1 MKGSAD
7 TTSAKRA
14 NTSVVK
20 VLGIESSCDE
30 TAAAV
35 VTEDGEV
42 LSNVI
47 ASQIDVHAMYGGV
60 VPELASRHHL
70 RNLIPVLSQALEPV
84 GGLSSIDAIAVTHGP
99 GLVGALLVGVQAAK
113 AIAWSLDL
121 PLIGVSHLEGHLLS
135 PFLHGEGWGPPV
147 GFDFP
152 FIALLASGGHT
163 SLYEVR
169 AADQME
175 LIGQTRDDAA
185 GEAYDKV
192 AKMLGLGY
200 PGGPVI
206 DKLATK
212 GDPQAIKLP
221 RPLPKK
227 TQLEFSFSGLKT
239 AVSHYLNRHGIPQ
252 QESAVAD
259 VCASFQHVA
268 VDQLVRKSIAACKV
282 RDIARLVITG
292 GVAAN
297 RGLRAAAAD
306 ACAQEG
312 IDFALPSFATC
323 TDNAA
328 MIGYA
333 GALRLARGER
343 SNLSL
348 PAFSRDPGFR
358 RGKVPASE
366 AQDP

>member
-1 MKGSAD
+1 M
-7 TTSAKRA
+7 R
-14 NTSVVK
+14 
-20 VLGIESSCDE
+20 VLGLESSCDE

-35 VTEDGEV
+35 VRPDGTV
-42 LSNVI
+42 LTNVI
-47 ASQIDVHAMYGGV
+47 ASQVDVHARYGGV

-70 RNLIPVLSQALEPV
+70 RNLVPVLEQALEKV
-84 GGLSSIDAIAVTHGP
+84 GGLTQVDAIAVTNGP

-113 AIAWSLDL
+113 AIAWANNL

-135 PFLHGEGWGPPV
+135 PFLRGEDWGPPD

-163 SLYEVR
+163 SLYDVR
-169 AADQME
+169 SPENIE

-200 PGGPVI
+200 PGGPII
-206 DKLATK
+206 DRLAAK
-212 GDPQAIKLP
+212 GDALAVSLP

-239 AVSHYLNRHGIPQ
+239 AVSHHISKHGLPKGDA
-252 QESAVAD
+252 ELHD
-259 VCASFQHVA
+259 LCASFQHVA
-268 VDQLVRKSIAACKV
+268 VDQLVRKSIAACQAREV
-282 RDIARLVITG
+282 PRLVITG

-297 RGLRAAAAD
+297 RGLRASAAE
-306 ACAQEG
+306 ACAKNG
-312 IDFALPSFATC
+312 IEFALPSFATC

-328 MIGYA
+328 MIAYA

-343 SNLSL
+343 SDLSL

-358 RGKVPASE
+358 RGKIAKQAST
-366 AQDP
+366 PS

>member
-1 MKGSAD
+1 M
-7 TTSAKRA
+7 R
-14 NTSVVK
+14 

-35 VTEDGEV
+35 VGEDGQV
-42 LSNVI
+42 LTNVI
-47 ASQIDVHAMYGGV
+47 ASQVDVHAEYGGV

-70 RNLIPVLSQALEPV
+70 RNLIPVLEQSLRDV
-84 GGLSSIDAIAVTHGP
+84 GGLDGIDGVAVTHGP

-113 AIAWSLDL
+113 AICWSRKL

-135 PFLHGEGWGPPV
+135 PFLIGKDWGPPA
-147 GFDFP
+147 GFSFP
-152 FIALLASGGHT
+152 FVALLASGGHT
-163 SLYEVR
+163 SLYEVQSPER
-169 AADQME
+169 IE

-206 DKLATK
+206 DKLAAQ
-212 GDPQAIKLP
+212 GHPLSVKLP
-221 RPLPKK
+221 RPLPQKS
-227 TQLEFSFSGLKT
+227 QLEFSFSGLKT
-239 AVSHYLNRHGIPQ
+239 AVSHHLNKHGIPQ
-252 QESAVAD
+252 QEQALAD
-259 VCASFQHVA
+259 LCASFQHVA
-268 VDQLVRKSIAACKV
+268 VDQLVRKSLAACKA
-282 RDIARLVITG
+282 RNISRLVITG

-297 RGLRAAAAD
+297 RGLRSAVGE
-306 ACAQEG
+306 ACQKEG
-312 IDFALPSFATC
+312 IAFALPSLATC

-328 MIGYA
+328 MIAYA

-343 SNLSL
+343 SELSL

-358 RGKVPASE
+358 RGKFPVRRH
-366 AQDP
+366 